1 MAFERFRPT
10 AHFIAPHSWAN
21 DPCGAVYVPET
32 KEYIVCYQWNP
43 GTSEGGNCAWAMA
56 KSRDLVTWEDCAPA
70 LQNGDLYDSHGVFS
84 GSIVSR
90 LIDGKRVLSLFYT
103 SVSALPIHWSK
114 PYIRGCESQSV
125 AISTDFGITWSRYQ
139 HNPLLREPPKGAATT
154 GWRDP
159 FVSHWPSLSTLLELG
174 QETNYMLIA
183 SGERDRGPE
192 LHVYMSHDL
201 HDGWEYVNVILDA
214 KACSKI
220 SDDSELYYGMN
231 FECASFFSL
240 GKTDYILLGVE
251 EPDDSKRHNAH
262 YTLWLSG
269 RLVLQDGKPHFHVSG
284 HGLAD
289 HGILYAPHIFRDC
302 EDRLLQ
308 LGWADEAASKDVVKG
323 QGWAGC
329 LTYPRELFEISM
341 PIDTEVVN
349 NCHEWIVD
357 EASREMRTLGIRPA
371 PQLNA
376 LRSQESPSMLKDILG
391 IQSTTYEVSATFS
404 NLAGTEKFI
413 FNIRQSPD
421 SAELTTLI
429 FDIGNGR
436 ITVDR
441 SRSSLLNLGAS
452 TPDSGPLQLLPG
464 EDLRVRLF
472 VDVSLVEIYAN
483 DRFALTSR
491 IYPSLETSVHASY
504 DLGSFDER
512 DVQFQ
517 CWEELKDAWPARKGG
532 LNAFWELH
540 PLRASGYK
548 QEESVVVKEL
558 MSPDVEDTYIL
569 A

>member
-70 LQNGDLYDSHGVFS
+70 LQNGDSYDSQGVFS

-90 LIDGKRVLSLFYT
+90 LVDGKRVLSLFYT

-114 PYIRGCESQSV
+114 PYIHACESQSL
-125 AISTDFGITWSRYQ
+125 AISTDFGMTWSRYQ

-159 FVSHWPSLSTLLELG
+159 FVSQWPSLSTLLGLG
-174 QETNYMLIA
+174 QGTNYMLIA
-183 SGERDRGPE
+183 SGERGRGPE
-192 LHVYMSHDL
+192 LHIYMSHDL

-214 KACSKI
+214 EACSKI
-220 SDDSELYYGMN
+220 SENSELYYGLN
-231 FECASFFSL
+231 FECASFFSFGETVYIML
-240 GKTDYILLGVE
+240 GME
-251 EPDDSKRHNAH
+251 EPEDSAHHNAH
-262 YTLWLSG
+262 YMLWLSG
-269 RLVLQDGKPHFHVSG
+269 RMVLQDGKPRFRVSG

-289 HGILYAPHIFRDC
+289 HGILYAPHIFRDS

-308 LGWADEAASKDVVKG
+308 LGWADEAARKDVVKA

-329 LTYPRELFEISM
+329 LAHPRELFEISK
-341 PIDTEVVN
+341 PIDTEVVS
-349 NCHEWIVD
+349 NCHEWTVD
-357 EASREMRTLGIRPA
+357 EASGVMRTLGIRPA
-371 PQLNA
+371 PQVNA
-376 LRSQESPSMLKDILG
+376 LRRQESPSMLKDIRG

-404 NLAGTEKFI
+404 NLSGTEKFT
-413 FNIRQSPD
+413 FNVRQSPD
-421 SAELTTLI
+421 SAEVTTLT
-429 FDIGNGR
+429 FDIANCR

-441 SRSSLLNLGAS
+441 SRSSLLNLGTS
-452 TPDSGPLQLLPG
+452 TPDSGPFRLLPG

-491 IYPSLETSVHASY
+491 IYPSLETSVHTSY
-504 DLGSFDER
+504 DLGAFDER
-512 DVQFQ
+512 HVQFQ
-517 CWEELKDAWPARKGG
+517 CWEELKEAWPARKSG
-532 LNAFWELH
+532 LNTFWELH
-540 PLRASGYK
+540 PLRVSENK
-548 QEESVVVKEL
+548 REESVVVEEL
-558 MSPDVEDTYIL
+558 M